1 MVRLE
6 KSVQPPELQEPT
18 ASSIKTLLYPGD
30 ILDDSY
36 SKFVPDLFEND
47 PIFFS
52 KWDI

>member
-30 ILDDSY
+30 SLDDSY
-36 SKFVPDLFEND
+36 SKFVPDHF
-47 PIFFS
+47 
-52 KWDI
+52 